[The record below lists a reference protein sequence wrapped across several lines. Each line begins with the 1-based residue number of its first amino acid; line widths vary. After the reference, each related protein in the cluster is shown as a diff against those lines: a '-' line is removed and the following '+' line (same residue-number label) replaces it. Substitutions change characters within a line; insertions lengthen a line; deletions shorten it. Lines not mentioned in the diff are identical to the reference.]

1 MSDSELIFSH
11 KLFNPLFWHIRSAMR
26 DENIRYI
33 WNRGG
38 SSSGKSVSTAQAI
51 LMAIFNDEG
60 SAIVFRKVGS
70 SIKNS
75 IYEEFKVQAKKLHL
89 FEYFTFTENKIE
101 CYNGRKIDFSG
112 LDDPEKIKGITNYR
126 WVILEEV
133 SEFEYIDFTQITFR
147 IRGKK
152 GLQIICLFNPI
163 SEEHW
168 IKKKIIDGQQWNDVS
183 TNLFGKV
190 KNPVSGEI
198 LAKEYSN
205 ITGKKINTPK
215 QIYND
220 RIDEYEEYPPDTI
233 ELLSTYKNNF
243 WVVGSPDNTYGYY
256 DKQTIANYEWYRIN
270 DYNYYRIYALGEW
283 GSIKTGGEF
292 LHAYDSGKHKGK
304 FPYVKDVPVH
314 ISIDN
319 NVLPYISVSIWQYI
333 TSDDGNTLRQIH
345 EICAEDPFNTVT
357 KASEL
362 TRIWLNDIGYK
373 DVVYLYGD
381 ASTKANNTIDEE
393 KRSFLDKF
401 TEGLEESY
409 IVEER
414 IPKSNPSV
422 SMTGEF
428 VNAILSGNVKGF
440 EIQINETCSKSI
452 YDYEN
457 AKKDVNGCILKKRI
471 KNKLTNQTYEEFGH
485 LTDCMRY
492 FITETLKDQYTK
504 FSLRRKHNKVQE
516 EGIMYYNID
525 SVKLN
530 GYRITE
536 INPSINGAFVA
547 VSGILLNNKF
557 YIDDVVFSHDFIGT
571 EILAKFLK
579 EDGNIQME
587 TPADMKYYLND
598 LRVITGLDIFGRK
611 DISNKR
617 QRVEA
622 HIININNT
630 FYFPSN
636 YDDNSQ
642 FVSFME
648 NFLSYKNGDNIEAIN
663 ALACISERIKRLSV
677 D

>member
-1 MSDSELIFSH
+1 MNDVARISY
-11 KLFNPLFWHIRSAMR
+11 KKFNPNFHHLKEALKDDNLRFIFLK
-26 DENIRYI
+26 
-33 WNRGG
+33 GG
-38 SSSGKSVSTAQAI
+38 SSSAKSFSIAQVFLLLCLTHGYNTKVYRKTGASI
-51 LMAIFNDEG
+51 LD
-60 SAIVFRKVGS
+60 
-70 SIKNS
+70 S
-75 IYEEFKVQAKKLHL
+75 IYKTFKEASKSLNIFDL
-89 FEYFTFTENKIE
+89 FVFKENKIE
-101 CYNGRKIDFSG
+101 CFNGSYITFSG
-112 LDDPEKIKGITNYR
+112 LDDSEKIKG
-126 WVILEEV
+126 LESYQFVFCEELNEFDHSDFKQIKKRLRGRKGQKIVSAFNPV
-133 SEFEYIDFTQITFR
+133 SEE
-147 IRGKK
+147 
-152 GLQIICLFNPI
+152 C
-163 SEEHW
+163 W
-168 IKKKIIDGQQWNDVS
+168 IKKEIFDKETFSEMPNHLYGRLKDDS
-183 TNLFGKV
+183 GKV
-190 KNPVSGEI
+190 LK
-198 LAKEYSN
+198 KEYSQ
-205 ITGKKINTPK
+205 ITKKLLNASRAIFNPRK
-215 QIYND
+215 QK
-220 RIDEYEEYPPDTI
+220 EELHAPDT
-233 ELLSTYKNNF
+233 LVLWSTYLNNF
-243 WVVGSPDNTYGYY
+243 WVVGSPCGTYGFY
-256 DKQTIANYEWYRIN
+256 DRQTIADFEKDKTS
-270 DYNYYRIYALGEW
+270 DYNQYCIYALGEW

-304 FPYVKDVPVH
+304 FPYSHGVPVH

-333 TSDDGNTLRQIH
+333 TLDDGIKLRQVH
-345 EICAEDPFNTVT
+345 EICAEDPFNMVT

-362 TRIWLNDIGYK
+362 TRTWLNEIGYK

-492 FITETLKDQYTK
+492 FIAETLKDQYTK

-557 YIDDVVFSHDFIGT
+557 YINDVVFSHDFIGT